1 MWFYFSL
8 EVRIAEII
16 PISLREAN
24 RFIEKHHRHSGRAQG
39 CKFCVALS
47 DGQGTLHGVA
57 VVGRPIS
64 RYLDDG
70 RTAEVTRLCTD
81 GTFNGCSFLYGC
93 CARIAREMGFRKII
107 TYTLAEEGGASL
119 RASGWSCAPGFR
131 GGGSWN
137 VPGRPRT
144 ESRNT
149 GPKRMYYKELR

>member
-1 MWFYFSL
+1 M

-16 PISLREAN
+16 PISLKEAN

-57 VVGRPIS
+57 IVGRPIS

-81 GTFNGCSFLYGC
+81 GILNGCSFLYGC

-107 TYTLAEEGGASL
+107 TYTLDTETGASI
-119 RASGWSCAPGFR
+119 RAAGWYCAGLA
-131 GGGSWN
+131 GGTHW
-137 VPGRPRT
+137 
-144 ESRNT
+144 T
-149 GPKRMYYKELR
+149 GQRRRQPPTSPEQMKYRYEKIL